1 MTSGGTPGAA
11 PGGTPGA
18 RSLRVATDIGGTFT
32 DLVWIDEV
40 TGELGIAKA
49 STTPRDLAQG
59 VLDAVASAEISLA
72 DVTEFVHGTTV
83 VINALTERNGARTA
97 LVTTAGFR
105 DVLEIGRGNRPDMY
119 NLVSRKPEPFVP
131 RRRRFEIRERVDR
144 HGAVVTPLQLADVDP
159 VAAACRAAGIEAVAV
174 CFLHG
179 YAHPAHERAVGA
191 RLAELLPGVPV
202 TLSSDVTREWREFE
216 RSSTAVLN
224 AYVQPRVERYLDE
237 LQQRLAAG
245 GLERPL
251 HLMLSNAGTASLA
264 AARARPITM
273 VESGPAAGIVGAA
286 RIGARIGEPNV
297 IYLDIG
303 GTTAKCS
310 LILDGQVATTTEY
323 RIDWR
328 PDYAGYPVMVPV
340 VDIVEIGAGGGSIAW
355 ADAGGAIRVG
365 PQSAGADPGPACY
378 ERGGTRPTVTD
389 AKLVAGVLDPD
400 YFLGGALSVSRAASE
415 HALAELGAPLGLSP
429 AALANGIIRLV
440 NANMINARKLGSVRR
455 GHDPRDFVLVV
466 GGGGGA
472 MHAAAL
478 GAELQVRAVIV
489 PPHSGVFSAW
499 GMSMTAPRLDVV
511 QTRIARLGGPGAA
524 AADLD
529 ALFAALESEAAAAVV
544 EEGIAPRVVLFERA
558 ADMRYAGQ
566 EHAVRVAVAA
576 GPADLAAV
584 ERDFHAAHLQKYTF
598 ELPGDPVEIVTYH
611 VTAFGPEPTT
621 PAARA
626 AANPAGAPTA
636 ATPGASS
643 ATAAPSPKSRRPV
656 DFDVDGVHD
665 TPVYER
671 AALPQGVLLAGPL
684 VVEEPTTTTLVHP
697 GQTLTC
703 DAFGNLVIRFGA

>member
-1 MTSGGTPGAA
+1 MSAGAPAA
-11 PGGTPGA
+11 PAGA
-18 RSLRVATDIGGTFT
+18 SPARTADRRLRVATDIGGTFT
-32 DLVWIDEV
+32 DLVWIDEQ
-40 TGELGIAKA
+40 TGELGISKA
-49 STTPRDLAQG
+49 STTPHDLAQG
-59 VLDAVASAEISLA
+59 VLDTVAGAGVSLA
-72 DVTEFVHGTTV
+72 AVSEFVHGTTV

-131 RRRRFEIRERVDR
+131 RRHRFEVRERVDR
-144 HGAVVTPLQLADVDP
+144 HGTVLTPLQLDDVAP
-159 VAAACRAAGIEAVAV
+159 VAEACRAAGIEAVAV

-202 TLSSDVTREWREFE
+202 TLSSDVTREWREYE

-245 GLERPL
+245 GLARPL
-251 HLMLSNAGTASLA
+251 HLMQSSAGTASLA

-273 VESGPAAGIVGAA
+273 VESGPAGGIVGAA
-286 RIGARIGEPNV
+286 RIGVRIGEPNV

-328 PDYAGYPVMVPV
+328 PDFAGYPVMVPV

-355 ADAGGAIRVG
+355 VDAGGSIRVG

-389 AKLVAGVLDPD
+389 AKLVAGVLDAE
-400 YFLGGALSVSRAASE
+400 YFLGGALTVSRAAAE
-415 HALAELGAPLGLSP
+415 RALAELGAPLGLSP

-440 NANMINARKLGSVRR
+440 NANMINALKLVSVRR

-478 GAELQVRAVIV
+478 GAELQVRAVVV

-499 GMSMTAPRLDVV
+499 GMSMTAPRFDVV
-511 QTRIARLGGPGAA
+511 QTRIARLGATGAT
-524 AADLD
+524 AADLT
-529 ALFAALESEAAAAVV
+529 ALFEALEAEAAAAVV
-544 EEGIAPRVVLFERA
+544 DEGIAPRVVACERA
-558 ADMRYAGQ
+558 ADMRYVGQ
-566 EHAVRVAVAA
+566 EHAVRVPVAP
-576 GPADLAAV
+576 GPGPVDLAAI

-598 ELPGDPVEIVTYH
+598 ELQGDPVEIVTYH
-611 VTAFGPEPTT
+611 VTAFGPAPAEP
-621 PAARA
+621 ASA
-626 AANPAGAPTA
+626 AAPDPAGAPS
-636 ATPGASS
+636 PS
-643 ATAAPSPKSRRPV
+643 AVPQPKSRRPV

-671 AALPQGVLLAGPL
+671 SALTPGAVLAGPL

-697 GQTLTC
+697 GQTLTA
-703 DAFGNLVIRFGA
+703 DAFGNLVIRF

>member
-1 MTSGGTPGAA
+1 M
-11 PGGTPGA
+11 
-18 RSLRVATDIGGTFT
+18 RRVATDIGGTFT
-32 DLVWIDEV
+32 DLVWIDEE

-59 VLDAVASAEISLA
+59 VLDTVARAGVSLA
-72 DVTEFVHGTTV
+72 EVSEFVHGTTV
-83 VINALTERNGARTA
+83 VINALTERSGALTA

-119 NLVSRKPEPFVP
+119 NLVSRKPTPFVP
-131 RRRRFEIRERVDR
+131 RRHRFEVRERVDR
-144 HGAVVTPLQLADVDP
+144 HGTVLTPLDLAGVEP

-174 CFLHG
+174 CLLHS

-191 RLAELLPGVPV
+191 ALRELLPGVPV
-202 TLSSDVTREWREFE
+202 TLSSDVTREWREYE

-224 AYVQPRVERYLDE
+224 AYVQPRVERYLDA
-237 LQQRLAAG
+237 LQARLAG
-245 GLERPL
+245 EGLARPM
-251 HLMLSNAGTASLA
+251 HLMQSNAGTASLA
-264 AARARPITM
+264 AARARPIAM
-273 VESGPAAGIVGAA
+273 VESGPAAGLVGAA
-286 RIGARIGEPNV
+286 RIGARCGEPNV

-328 PDYAGYPVMVPV
+328 PDHAGHPVMVPV

-355 ADAGGAIRVG
+355 VDAGGAIRVG

-389 AKLVAGVLDPD
+389 AKLVAGVLDPG
-400 YFLGGALSVSRAASE
+400 YFLGGALTVSRAASE
-415 HALAELGAPLGLSP
+415 RALAELGGPLGLTP
-429 AALANGIIRLV
+429 AQLANGIIRLV
-440 NANMINARKLGSVRR
+440 NANMINALKLVSVRR

-511 QTRIARLGGPGAA
+511 QTRIARLGGPGATG
-524 AADLD
+524 ADLT
-529 ALFAALESEAAAAVV
+529 ALYESLEREAAAAIVG
-544 EEGIAPRVVLFERA
+544 EGISPRVETVERA
-558 ADMRYAGQ
+558 ADMRYHGQ
-566 EHAVRVAVAA
+566 EHAVRVPIGPGAVA
-576 GPADLAAV
+576 LAAV
-584 ERDFHAAHLQKYTF
+584 ERDFHASHLQKYTF
-598 ELPGDPVEIVTYH
+598 ELVGDPVEIVTYH
-611 VTAFGPEPTT
+611 VTVLGPPPLEIASGAAAGLVGVPPAPGAAPVPAPEP
-621 PAARA
+621 
-626 AANPAGAPTA
+626 
-636 ATPGASS
+636 
-643 ATAAPSPKSRRPV
+643 KSHRPV

-671 AALPQGVLLAGPL
+671 AALPAGTTLVGPL

-697 GQTLTC
+697 GQTLTA
-703 DAFGNLVIRFGA
+703 DAFGNLVIRF